1 MVGQGWFPV
10 STRSGKVA
18 SMGGPCSLAWPR
30 VREGVGLQREQQK
43 RQGTQC
49 PGGGRHFDSGNC
61 F

>member
-1 MVGQGWFPV
+1 MVVQGWFPV

-30 VREGVGLQREQQK
+30 AREGVGLQREQQK
-43 RQGTQC
+43 DRG
-49 PGGGRHFDSGNC
+49 PNALVVEALDSGNC